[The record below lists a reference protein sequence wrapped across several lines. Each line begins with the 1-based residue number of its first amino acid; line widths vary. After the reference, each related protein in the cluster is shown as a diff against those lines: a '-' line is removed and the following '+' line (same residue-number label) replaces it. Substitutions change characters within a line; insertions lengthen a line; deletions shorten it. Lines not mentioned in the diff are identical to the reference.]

1 MRFLALALSLILGIA
16 AVAQKPLDRGIHK
29 RKTGGVS
36 FLFGNNAQAEAHAF
50 GHVLALEHLPVVTL
64 PLPTCTR
71 QLLVQPDQVALLDK
85 ANATGSVA
93 RVGQR
98 MSILNLR
105 RIQAV
110 AGPAMEKR
118 LFLRAIPSIA
128 RAEQKGGSFD
138 WVSLAALL
146 FATLGLVAT
155 GFVMGWWGGF
165 WKVADTLTLWCL
177 SLAFL
182 FGFLG
187 MRRTKR
193 RKRRGGIL
201 ALVSFIVGAIL
212 PATAIIVLITLLTGS
227 FSIPF

>member
-1 MRFLALALSLILGIA
+1 MKCIALFLSLIVVTTA
-16 AVAQKPLDRGIHK
+16 AAQKPLDRGIHK

-36 FLFGNNAQAEAHAF
+36 FLFGNNTQAEGRAEAHAF
-50 GHVLALEHLPVVTL
+50 GHVVALEHLPVVTL

-85 ANATGSVA
+85 ANATGPVA

-118 LFLRAIPSIA
+118 LFRRAIPSIA

-146 FATLGLVAT
+146 FSTFGLVAYGLSWDGGEDSGMALKPLSC
-155 GFVMGWWGGF
+155 GFCRW
-165 WKVADTLTLWCL
+165 
-177 SLAFL
+177 
-182 FGFLG
+182 
-187 MRRTKR
+187 
-193 RKRRGGIL
+193 
-201 ALVSFIVGAIL
+201 VSC
-212 PATAIIVLITLLTGS
+212 
-227 FSIPF
+227 